1 MRKNLVLAD
10 TLSKVYMQVMID
22 ESKRQTN
29 GTNIDLG
36 GNKKTTKEL
45 EIFNTKQNINLAL
58 EDVLIE
64 KSEKYEVI
72 NIISNFQ
79 TIGYKIQGITKN
91 AIFQFAFIGAI
102 LIILFILIMQLNRY
116 LKNYT
121 K

>member
-1 MRKNLVLAD
+1 
-10 TLSKVYMQVMID
+10 MQVMID

-36 GNKKTTKEL
+36 GNAKTTKEL
-45 EIFNTKQNINLAL
+45 EIFITKQKINSAL
-58 EDVLIE
+58 ENVLRE
-64 KSEKYEVI
+64 KGESSEVV

-79 TIGYKIQGITKN
+79 PIGYKIERDNEKLN
-91 AIFQFAFIGAI
+91 FQFAFIGSI
-102 LIILFILIMQLNRY
+102 LMILFILMMQLNRY